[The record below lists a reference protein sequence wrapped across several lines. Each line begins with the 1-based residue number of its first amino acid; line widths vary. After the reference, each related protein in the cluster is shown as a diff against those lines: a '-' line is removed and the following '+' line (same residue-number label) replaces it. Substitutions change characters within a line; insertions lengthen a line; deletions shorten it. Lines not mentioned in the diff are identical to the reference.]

1 MLLSAAPRRANV
13 TLYIRLCFVCEEL
26 MLFFYL
32 FFFFFC
38 CCFFL
43 FAWGIASSRV
53 SVAVKSAQQLAQ
65 AKFLLA
71 YFSVFSVDRP
81 ANIPV

>member
-26 MLFFYL
+26 MLFFLSLLLLLLL
-32 FFFFFC
+32 FFF
-38 CCFFL
+38 L
-43 FAWGIASSRV
+43 LGGYPLRV
-53 SVAVKSAQQLAQ
+53 SAQQLAQ

>member
-1 MLLSAAPRRANV
+1 MFARSL
-13 TLYIRLCFVCEEL
+13 
-26 MLFFYL
+26 
-32 FFFFFC
+32 
-38 CCFFL
+38 CCFFI
-43 FAWGIASSRV
+43 FFVVVVVVFFFTWGIPSARV
-53 SVAVKSAQQLAQ
+53 SMSIKSAQQLAQ

>member
-1 MLLSAAPRRANV
+1 MLV
-13 TLYIRLCFVCEEL
+13 F
-26 MLFFYL
+26 LFLLLLLL
-32 FFFFFC
+32 FFFFAC
-38 CCFFL
+38 
-43 FAWGIASSRV
+43 GIASSRV

>member
-1 MLLSAAPRRANV
+1 M
-13 TLYIRLCFVCEEL
+13 
-26 MLFFYL
+26 
-32 FFFFFC
+32 
-38 CCFFL
+38 
-43 FAWGIASSRV
+43 
-53 SVAVKSAQQLAQ
+53 AVKSAQQLAQ

>member
-1 MLLSAAPRRANV
+1 MFARS
-13 TLYIRLCFVCEEL
+13 LCWFFIFVVVVVV
-26 MLFFYL
+26 F
-32 FFFFFC
+32 
-38 CCFFL
+38 

-53 SVAVKSAQQLAQ
+53 SVSVKSAQQLVQ

>member
-1 MLLSAAPRRANV
+1 MLV
-13 TLYIRLCFVCEEL
+13 
-26 MLFFYL
+26 FY
-32 FFFFFC
+32 FCC
-38 CCFFL
+38 CCFFF

>member
-1 MLLSAAPRRANV
+1 MFARS
-13 TLYIRLCFVCEEL
+13 LCWFFIFVVVVV
-26 MLFFYL
+26 F
-32 FFFFFC
+32 
-38 CCFFL
+38 
-43 FAWGIASSRV
+43 FAWGLASSRV

>member
-26 MLFFYL
+26 MLFFFI
-32 FFFFFC
+32 FFVVVVVFF
-38 CCFFL
+38 
-43 FAWGIASSRV
+43 FAWGIPSARV
-53 SVAVKSAQQLAQ
+53 SMSVKSAQQLAQ

-71 YFSVFSVDRP
+71 YFPVFSVDRP

>member
-1 MLLSAAPRRANV
+1 MLV
-13 TLYIRLCFVCEEL
+13 
-26 MLFFYL
+26 FY
-32 FFFFFC
+32 FCCCC
-38 CCFFL
+38 CCFF

-65 AKFLLA
+65 AKFLLT

>member
-1 MLLSAAPRRANV
+1 MFARS
-13 TLYIRLCFVCEEL
+13 LCWFFIFVVVVV
-26 MLFFYL
+26 FF
-32 FFFFFC
+32 
-38 CCFFL
+38 
-43 FAWGIASSRV
+43 FAWGLASSRV

>member
-32 FFFFFC
+32 FCCC
-38 CCFFL
+38 CCFFF
-43 FAWGIASSRV
+43 FAWGIPSARV
-53 SVAVKSAQQLAQ
+53 SMSVKSAQQLAQ

>member
-1 MLLSAAPRRANV
+1 MLV
-13 TLYIRLCFVCEEL
+13 
-26 MLFFYL
+26 FY
-32 FFFFFC
+32 FCCCC
-38 CCFFL
+38 CCFFF

-81 ANIPV
+81 GNIPV